1 MELTDTSESFGLPAT
16 ADLMLGLSKNE
27 ELDQMGQILVKQ
39 LKNRYNDPGV
49 HNKFVLGVDR
59 SKMRLFDVEQKA
71 TDELIDEKPT
81 KSYNTNVEEKFQ
93 KKSSFADF
101 SF

>member
-1 MELTDTSESFGLPAT
+1 
-16 ADLMLGLSKNE
+16 MLGLSKNE
-27 ELDQMGQILVKQ
+27 ELEQMGQILVKQ

-59 SKMRLFDVEQKA
+59 SKMRLFDVEQSSQP
-71 TDELIDEKPT
+71 ELVDTNPAPDISSSPKFEK
-81 KSYNTNVEEKFQ
+81 
-93 KKSSFADF
+93 KKSFADF